1 MKTHPREI
9 LIFYNPDSASDRK
22 TVAYAKSVSH
32 HVKSYS
38 HSQAN
43 ATPTLWKGILDKLGL
58 EPKKL
63 FNKALPE
70 YQNTLKGREF
80 SMEGWLDVIRKNPH
94 LLRAPIAVRG
104 DKAVLCESPTDILR
118 LHSLEED

>member
-9 LIFYNPDSASDRK
+9 LIYYNPDSASDRK
-22 TVAYAKSVSH
+22 TVAYAKSVTKH
-32 HVKSYS
+32 IKLYS
-38 HSQAN
+38 HADAN
-43 ATPTLWKGILDKLGL
+43 VTPTLWKGIIKKLDL

-70 YQNTLKGREF
+70 YQNRLRGKEF
-80 SMEGWLDVIRKNPH
+80 NNEGWLYVIKHNPH

-104 DKAVLCESPTDILR
+104 DKAVLCETPTDILR
-118 LHSLEED
+118 L